1 LNFLRHVYVEHNI
14 FFAPECQNLQ
24 KQALKTQQIGR
35 QLVLGSSSI
44 YRRELLQR
52 LQIPFEISNP
62 DIEETPLAGESPEV
76 TAVRLAVEKT
86 RAVAVTHPGAL
97 IIGADQV
104 AILEGIQLGKPLNRE
119 NATRQLQHVQGK
131 EVVFFTALCLL
142 NSETEGVQTKLVP
155 TQVKFRQLSDQQISN
170 YLDREQPYHCAGSA
184 KAEGLG
190 IALIERI
197 VSDDPSALIG
207 LPLVSL
213 VDMLA
218 HEGIEIV

>member
-1 LNFLRHVYVEHNI
+1 M
-14 FFAPECQNLQ
+14 
-24 KQALKTQQIGR
+24 
-35 QLVLGSSSI
+35 
-44 YRRELLQR
+44 
-52 LQIPFEISNP
+52 
-62 DIEETPLAGESPEV
+62 
-76 TAVRLAVEKT
+76 RLAVEKT

-104 AILEGIQLGKPLNRE
+104 AILEGVQLGKPLNRD

-142 NSETEGVQTKLVP
+142 NSATEGVQTKLVP

-207 LPLVSL
+207 LPLVAL

-218 HEGIEIV
+218 NEGVEVV

>member
-1 LNFLRHVYVEHNI
+1 
-14 FFAPECQNLQ
+14 
-24 KQALKTQQIGR
+24 LKTHQIA
-35 QLVLGSSSI
+35 QHLVLGSSSI

-52 LQIPFEISNP
+52 LQIPFEICSP
-62 DIEETPLAGESPEV
+62 DVEETPLAGERPDDA
-76 TAVRLAVEKT
+76 AVRLAVAKS
-86 RAVAVTHPGAL
+86 RAVSNTHPGAL

-104 AILEGIQLGKPLNRE
+104 AVLEGVQLGKPLNRA
-119 NATRQLQHVQGK
+119 NATRQLQLVRGK
-131 EVVFFTALCLL
+131 EVVFYTALSLL
-142 NSETEGVQTKLVP
+142 NSRTNGIQTRLVP
-155 TQVKFRQLSDQQISN
+155 SHVKFRQLNDRQINN

-207 LPLVSL
+207 LPLVAL

-218 HEGIEIV
+218 NEGIEVV